1 MDQPSITSPDL
12 LFSEKIS
19 GFKKRNKILVKN
31 TTLLKEKQNTYTPF
45 TTWRYLQYDFIT
57 CVLFCHNSK

>member
-19 GFKKRNKILVKN
+19 GFKKRNKILVKTRPFQKKNKTHTHLSQLGDICN
-31 TTLLKEKQNTYTPF
+31 TTL
-45 TTWRYLQYDFIT
+45 
-57 CVLFCHNSK
+57 